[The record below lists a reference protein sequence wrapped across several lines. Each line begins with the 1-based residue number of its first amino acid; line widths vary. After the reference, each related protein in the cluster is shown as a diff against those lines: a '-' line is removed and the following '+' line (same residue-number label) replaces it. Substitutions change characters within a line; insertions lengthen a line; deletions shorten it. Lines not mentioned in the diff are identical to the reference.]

1 MAGANTAAIR
11 HERLRLELRQRF
23 VGQTDLV
30 ELSVD
35 FADGEVLRDVEF
47 VRHVGGVEHEV
58 EGEGEIFGPVFVLVA
73 DEVLGAEFE
82 GVVFLVRRVGDDGDF
97 GAESVGPDD
106 GEVAETAEADDGDFL
121 AGADA
126 GSREW
131 GPCR

>member
-1 MAGANTAAIR
+1 MSNSCVMSA
-11 HERLRLELRQRF
+11 
-23 VGQTDLV
+23 V
-30 ELSVD
+30 LSTKSK
-35 FADGEVLRDVEF
+35 AKARSWAQSL
-47 VRHVGGVEHEV
+47 
-58 EGEGEIFGPVFVLVA
+58 VLVA

-126 GSREW
+126 GSCEW